1 MQGDFNTKLF
11 IKIEINEITW
21 EWTVRDEQNMELMTT
36 FNNELAKKLAVPS
49 FANAQRILKEKY
61 PNEASA

>member
-1 MQGDFNTKLF
+1 
-11 IKIEINEITW
+11 
-21 EWTVRDEQNMELMTT
+21 MTT